1 MQDSDAYNHVET
13 GTAKKLELD
22 MVKQNAR
29 DMLQSLQEKTA
40 VQREIQEKELKNM
53 RADTFAKFFMGSK
66 VDYLQSKF
74 ITTLKK
80 KAMERKD
87 EAIQAQNEQL
97 IAQILKK

>member
-1 MQDSDAYNHVET
+1 
-13 GTAKKLELD
+13 
-22 MVKQNAR
+22 
-29 DMLQSLQEKTA
+29 
-40 VQREIQEKELKNM
+40 M